1 MKNVFLGGVAAALI
15 LGTVPAM
22 ADWNLTTGVNLN
34 SLGPQYIIDF
44 AANGGVSTFL
54 NPVYAGVNP
63 GPYDGSDDSY
73 IGVINQTSHAI
84 FSFSLSNP
92 SASQFIGGFDGD
104 GITAYGVDFAA
115 IGVDSTGYGGHD
127 AFFTNLDSIASSL
140 TVNFSGGISAGGT
153 DVFSL
158 EAPAALNGGVIGTPE
173 PATWAMM
180 LLGFAGL
187 GFAGYRSARKTA
199 VAV

>member
-1 MKNVFLGGVAAALI
+1 MKHILLGGVAALI

-34 SLGPQYIIDF
+34 PLGPQYIIDF
-44 AANGGVSTFL
+44 AANGSISTFL
-54 NPVYAGVNP
+54 NPVYTTNP
-63 GPYDGSDDSY
+63 GPYDGSDDTY
-73 IGVINQTSHAI
+73 IGVENQTSHAI
-84 FSFSLSNP
+84 FSFNLSNP

-104 GITAYGVDFAA
+104 GIRAYGVDFAPV
-115 IGVDSTGYGGHD
+115 GVDNTGYGGHD
-127 AFFTNLDSIASSL
+127 AFFTNLNSGAGSL